1 MSYSR
6 NTAVDLTA
14 TDRNLWQAIVAEA
27 IANLTYTAY
36 AEKAREEGYP
46 EIAEVFERVARA
58 ETQHGLSYL
67 KVAGAVESTAA
78 NLSKVIDGETREY
91 TRTYPRMIND
101 AVRDDRAEAVAAF
114 SDAMEQEKEHQMA
127 FSDALARLSVR
138 GDGGSVAALVGT
150 DAAFEPVDAG
160 PVPIRGERP
169 ALPLDLEN
177 YIDAALTLDREPF
190 RVANLGRLREVVFG
204 AQDGIISTVAL
215 TTSIA
220 IAVGTTGTVLVAG
233 LAAAAAGM
241 ISMAAGAYLGSRAE
255 EDVREAAIARQ
266 VQELEQKPEEALA
279 ELVILF
285 QREGNTY
292 DDAVR
297 LANQIA
303 DNDSLWLKHAA
314 GKEAGYQPGPGG
326 QSDQG
331 CRRHVC
337 LVRGYGHHPDH
348 SLPVPHRGIDGDSA
362 VHRPFPGRSLC
373 SRPGQGKT
381 GAEIPCPPRVG
392 NPGYR
397 GGVSGA
403 GLRAGGGAYRDC
415 WGSDTGRIMKRRL
428 AIWTI

>member
-6 NTAVDLTA
+6 NVPGDVSA

-27 IANLTYTAY
+27 IAHLTYTAY
-36 AEKAREEGYP
+36 AEKAREEGHP
-46 EIAEVFERVARA
+46 EVAEVFEEIARA

-67 KVAGAVESTAA
+67 KVAGAVDSTAA
-78 NLSKVIDGETREY
+78 NLSRVIEGETREY

-101 AVRDDRAEAVAAF
+101 AVADNRTEAVAAF
-114 SDAMEQEKEHQMA
+114 TDAMEQEKEHQMA
-127 FSDALARLSVR
+127 FSDALSRLHIQ
-138 GDGGSVAALVGT
+138 DDNGSFAVLDTPAVSYSQVETG
-150 DAAFEPVDAG
+150 PIPAG
-160 PVPIRGERP
+160 AEQP

-177 YIDAALTLDREPF
+177 YIDAALALDKEPF
-190 RVANLGRLREVVFG
+190 HVANLGRLREVVFG

-266 VQELEQKPEEALA
+266 VRDLEEKPEEQLA

-292 DDAVR
+292 DEAVR

-303 DNDSLWLKHAA
+303 DNEALWLSTLLEKKLGISPDLGGNPLKDAA
-314 GKEAGYQPGPGG
+314 VMCVSFGSAAIIPIIPFLFLTVGWAAIGWSVGLSLAGLFALGLVKGRLVQKSPIL
-326 QSDQG
+326 QG
-331 CRRHVC
+331 LEILGIGAVSAA
-337 LVRGYGHHPDH
+337 LGYGLGEA
-348 SLPVPHRGIDGDSA
+348 LP
-362 VHRPFPGRSLC
+362 
-373 SRPGQGKT
+373 
-381 GAEIPCPPRVG
+381 
-392 NPGYR
+392 
-397 GGVSGA
+397 
-403 GLRAGGGAYRDC
+403 
-415 WGSDTGRIMKRRL
+415 RL
-428 AIWTI
+428 LGF

>member
-1 MSYSR
+1 MSHSR
-6 NTAVDLTA
+6 NTPVELTA

-36 AEKAREEGYP
+36 AEKAREEGHP
-46 EIAEVFERVARA
+46 EIAEVFEQVARA

-67 KVAGAVESTAA
+67 RVAGAVDNTSA

-101 AVRDDRAEAVAAF
+101 AVADHRTDAVAAF
-114 SDAMEQEKEHQMA
+114 TDAMEQEKEHQMV
-127 FSDALARLSVR
+127 FSDALSRLSVR
-138 GDGGSVAALVGT
+138 GDGGSVAVLDGLAPTG
-150 DAAFEPVDAG
+150 DPVDAG
-160 PVPIRGERP
+160 PIPTGGEQP

-233 LAAAAAGM
+233 LAAACAGM
-241 ISMAAGAYLGSRAE
+241 ISMAAGAYLGSRTE

-266 VQELEQKPEEALA
+266 VRDLEQKPEQALA

-292 DDAVR
+292 EDAVR

-303 DNDSLWLKHAA
+303 ENDSLWLNTLLEKKL
-314 GKEAGYQPGPGG
+314 GI
-326 QSDQG
+326 S
-331 CRRHVC
+331 
-337 LVRGYGHHPDH
+337 PD
-348 SLPVPHRGIDGDSA
+348 LG
-362 VHRPFPGRSLC
+362 
-373 SRPGQGKT
+373 
-381 GAEIPCPPRVG
+381 G
-392 NPGYR
+392 NPLKDAAVMC
-397 GGVSGA
+397 VSF
-403 GLRAGGGAYRDC
+403 GGAAIIPIIPFLFLSV
-415 WGSDTGRIMKRRL
+415 GLMAIALSIGLSLSGLFALGLVKGRLVHKSPLLQGLEIL
-428 AIWTI
+428 AIGAASAALGYALGEALPRLLGF